1 MCAPQLRPAVSLQ
14 SGGGAVILGRIMN
27 YRSDLVPP
35 GERTSTYEGALR
47 SYISSFASQVEVDVA
62 ARMPE
67 NFSARLEKLS
77 LGRLPGAIH
86 ASNAPHTVHA
96 GPTHGPH
103 TGLDLYY
110 LRRGRLSLTADN
122 GRVDLIAGDM
132 ALLTTNGPFEAHSDD
147 FEMLALGLPHSVQR
161 ESKPD
166 RKGSI
171 CRKIGGQ
178 SGLGSCLGGLLSAI
192 ATGHAELTAGE
203 GGILQS
209 AILDVLAYLSAGMEE
224 EPGPSPRHRAK
235 LREVKALALSALSN
249 PDLSPERLARE
260 AAISVRT
267 LHRLFHMSGTTF
279 GGWLREARL
288 RRCWRDLTDSDNRAP
303 AVAAV
308 AFGWGFRDLRT
319 FNRAFLALYGLTPTE
334 ARRHSRNTSRS

>member
-1 MCAPQLRPAVSLQ
+1 VRAQLRPAVSLQ
-14 SGGGAVILGRIMN
+14 SGGQTVILARIVN

-35 GERTSTYEGALR
+35 GERPSTYEGALR
-47 SYISSFASQVEVDVA
+47 SYFSRFASQVDVEIE
-62 ARMPE
+62 ARRPE
-67 NFSARLEKLS
+67 NFSARLEELS

-86 ASNAPHTVHA
+86 ASNAPHTLHA
-96 GPTHGPH
+96 GPTHDRH

-110 LRRGRLSLTADN
+110 LRRGHLSLTTDN
-122 GRVDLIAGDM
+122 GRVDLVAGDT
-132 ALLTTNGPFEAHSDD
+132 ALLSTHGPFEAHSDD
-147 FEMLALGLPHSVQR
+147 FEMLALGLPHSLQR
-161 ESKPD
+161 ESEFG
-166 RKGSI
+166 RKSST

-192 ATGHAELTAGE
+192 ATSHAELTAGE
-203 GGILQS
+203 GGILQT
-209 AILDVLAYLSAGMEE
+209 AILDVLGYLSVGLEE
-224 EPGPSPRHRAK
+224 EPGPSPRHRDK
-235 LREVKALALSALSN
+235 LREVKALALPALSD

-267 LHRLFHMSGTTF
+267 LHRLFHLSGITF

-288 RRCWRDLTDSDNRAP
+288 RRCWRDLTDSTNPVR

-319 FNRAFLALYGLTPTE
+319 FNRAFLALYGLTPNQ
-334 ARRHSRNTSRS
+334 AQRHSRNTSGS